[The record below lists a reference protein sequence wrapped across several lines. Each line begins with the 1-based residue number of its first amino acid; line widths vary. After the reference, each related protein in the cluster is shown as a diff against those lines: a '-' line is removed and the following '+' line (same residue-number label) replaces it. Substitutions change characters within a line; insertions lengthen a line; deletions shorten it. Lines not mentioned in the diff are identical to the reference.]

1 MEIIKKKVNI
11 MSPGF
16 LEVIFFILASA
27 TILGFPSIT
36 SAGALEGL
44 KISARI
50 IIPAL
55 FPFTVISLF
64 LVKSSALDFLSIKI
78 NKITNKL
85 IKLDGNEFTVI
96 VLSLLGGYP
105 VGAKLAE
112 GLYKTGKISLHRAKR
127 LMRFAINPSPA
138 FFITVVGINIFKN
151 KEIGIILFASNLLS
165 CLILS
170 CFNSS
175 KTLENAS
182 PQFKQKKH
190 LSFSEAFVESV
201 ADGAKTILI
210 ISAFVTFFGAVA
222 FALKSVI
229 SNPVIY
235 GTICPVLEISF
246 GATEFL
252 KTGLPPYLFS
262 FILSFGG
269 ISTIC
274 QVKQAAGII
283 NLKFSFL
290 VFYRIIHGIFSAII
304 SFVLFKI
311 FPIATETISNGV
323 EIKPAALPLFWP
335 SVFLIIFS
343 ALFLM
348 FANKKT
354 TV

>member
-1 MEIIKKKVNI
+1 MEIIKNKFKVTNSGI
-11 MSPGF
+11 
-16 LEVIFFILASA
+16 LELIFFILATA
-27 TILGFPSIT
+27 AILGFPSIT
-36 SAGALEGL
+36 SAGAFEGL

-55 FPFTVISLF
+55 FPFTVIALF
-64 LVKSSALDFLSIKI
+64 LVKSSALDFLTIKL
-78 NKITNKL
+78 NKVTQKL
-85 IKLDGNEFTVI
+85 FKLDGNEFTVI

-105 VGAKLAE
+105 VGAKLTE
-112 GLYKTGKISLHRAKR
+112 GLYKTGKISIYKAKR

-138 FFITVVGINIFKN
+138 FFITVVGLNIFKS
-151 KEIGIILFASNLLS
+151 KEVGIILFVSNLLS

-170 CFNSS
+170 CFNPVKSL
-175 KTLENAS
+175 KTSQNVFTEN
-182 PQFKQKKH
+182 QH
-190 LSFSEAFVESV
+190 LSFSKAFVDSV
-201 ADGAKTILI
+201 AEGAKTILI

-222 FALKSVI
+222 SVI
-229 SNPVIY
+229 KSAIPNPVVY
-235 GTICPVLEISF
+235 GTICPILEISF

-252 KTGLPPYLFS
+252 KTGFPPFLFS
-262 FILSFGG
+262 FILAFGG

-274 QVKQAAGII
+274 QVKQAAGIV

-290 VFYRIIHGIFSAII
+290 LFYRIIHGAFSTIV

-323 EIKPAALPLFWP
+323 EIKIGTLPLFLP

-354 TV
+354 TA